1 MSLANKKVVIIGGS
15 SGIGLATAKATLT
28 AQAKVL
34 IAGRSLEKL
43 QQAQQEIGDEVEI
56 RSLDLLQEN
65 AIKQF
70 CTDVGVIDHLV
81 IPGSSVK
88 TGLLRELDTADAQKS
103 MASKFWGSYLL
114 TKYAQIADRGSIVL
128 FSGIL
133 SRRPSPGYTVLAAI
147 NAAVEAFSR
156 ALALELAPV
165 RVNVVSPGLVDTPVY
180 AGMPQQQ
187 RETFLQSTADK
198 LPVKRIGQPEDVAA
212 TVLYL
217 LENGYTTGTVID
229 VDGGSLLV

>member
-15 SGIGLATAKATLT
+15 SGIGLATAKAAT
-28 AQAKVL
+28 AVQAKVI

-43 QQAQQEIGDEVEI
+43 QQAQKEIGDTVET
-56 RSLDLLQEN
+56 RSLDLLEED

-70 CTDVGVIDHLV
+70 CTEIGVIDHLV
-81 IPGSSVK
+81 IPGSSVI
-88 TGLLRELDTADAQKS
+88 TGLLHELDTADAQKS
-103 MASKFWGSYLL
+103 MASKFWGPYIA
-114 TKYAQIADRGSIVL
+114 TKYAQIADDGSIVL

-133 SRRPSPGYTVLAAI
+133 SRHPSPGYAVLAAI
-147 NAAVEAFSR
+147 NAAIEALGR

-165 RVNVVSPGLVDTPVY
+165 RVNVVSPGFVDTPVY

-187 RETFLQSTADK
+187 REAFLQSIADK
-198 LPVKRIGQPEDVAA
+198 LPVKRIGQPEDIAA

-229 VDGGSLLV
+229 VDGGGLLV

>member
-1 MSLANKKVVIIGGS
+1 M
-15 SGIGLATAKATLT
+15 
-28 AQAKVL
+28 
-34 IAGRSLEKL
+34 
-43 QQAQQEIGDEVEI
+43 
-56 RSLDLLQEN
+56 
-65 AIKQF
+65 
-70 CTDVGVIDHLV
+70 
-81 IPGSSVK
+81 
-88 TGLLRELDTADAQKS
+88 RELDTADAQKS

-128 FSGIL
+128 FSGIF
-133 SRRPSPGYTVLAAI
+133 SRRPSPGYGVLAAI
-147 NAAVEAFSR
+147 NAAVEAFGR

-187 RETFLQSTADK
+187 REAFWQSTADK
-198 LPVKRIGQPEDVAA
+198 LPVKGIGQPEDIAA

-217 LENGYTTGTVID
+217 LENSYTTETVID

>member
-114 TKYAQIADRGSIVL
+114 TKYAQIADCGSIVL

-147 NAAVEAFSR
+147 NAAVEAFGR

-187 RETFLQSTADK
+187 REAFLQSTADK
-198 LPVKRIGQPEDVAA
+198 LPVKRIGQPEDIAA